1 MIRGKRR
8 IRTLSE
14 LKILD
19 LEELRADLEVEV
31 TRLLLINEKS
41 ELVNLVANLLNLV
54 AAEELNPQ
62 FKAKMIFPET
72 DLQLMTKGKI
82 HLKIRADRGKN
93 RLYTRTTSGNQ
104 AVKIGTNILIT
115 ILFATKTS
123 NLYSTSE
130 ENRIIKAIPTQMT
143 LNSNLC
149 E

>member
-14 LKILD
+14 LKISD

-41 ELVNLVANLLNLV
+41 ELVNLVAILLNLV

-62 FKAKMIFPET
+62 CKAKMIFLET

-82 HLKIRADRGKN
+82 PLKIRADRGKN
-93 RLYTRTTSGNQ
+93 RL
-104 AVKIGTNILIT
+104 
-115 ILFATKTS
+115 
-123 NLYSTSE
+123 
-130 ENRIIKAIPTQMT
+130 
-143 LNSNLC
+143 
-149 E
+149 